1 MAPLTYILNK
11 FKYCK
16 IVEEEITTCGQ
27 KISIFDI
34 RKDMLQSQ
42 FKYMRLQSDE
52 ELEALK
58 HEDIV
63 QFFTRIHEYQ
73 CDDLTKSSQEHR
85 QQMKTFQRTC
95 NLIFWHDGST
105 LSSHG
110 YILIMVARM
119 HYDAVFMTN
128 EEDFQLTGI
137 STEIQPTIEK
147 PYLNILTRYPSTEQQ
162 LTYSEERLT
171 DIISLKES
179 LKTKDGIIIFDVAR
193 ALKGDHPA
201 TQYEAG
207 QQKGSNYACH
217 ACNIDSNCH
226 KKYSYPF
233 KCKYLSLRDRITIV
247 LHTLSSQNR
256 LRARNQI
263 HLYS

>member
-1 MAPLTYILNK
+1 
-11 FKYCK
+11 
-16 IVEEEITTCGQ
+16 
-27 KISIFDI
+27 
-34 RKDMLQSQ
+34 
-42 FKYMRLQSDE
+42 
-52 ELEALK
+52 
-58 HEDIV
+58 
-63 QFFTRIHEYQ
+63 
-73 CDDLTKSSQEHR
+73 
-85 QQMKTFQRTC
+85 MKTFQRTC
-95 NLIFWHDGST
+95 NLIFWHDAST

-179 LKTKDGIIIFDVAR
+179 LTTKHGITIFDVAW

-233 KCKYLSLRDRITIV
+233 KCKYLSLKDRITIV

>member
-1 MAPLTYILNK
+1 MTKEISFKKIIDGTYRVGNLIAPLTYIVNK
-11 FKYCK
+11 FKYCE
-16 IVEEEITTCGQ
+16 IVEEEITICGR
-27 KISIFDI
+27 KISIFGI

-73 CDDLTKSSQEHR
+73 SDDLTKSSQEHL
-85 QQMKTFQRTC
+85 QQMKIFKRTC

-110 YILIMVARM
+110 SILVMVARM

-137 STEIQPTIEK
+137 STEIQPEIEK
-147 PYLNILTRYPSTEQQ
+147 PYF
-162 LTYSEERLT
+162 
-171 DIISLKES
+171 ISLKES
-179 LKTKDGIIIFDVAR
+179 LTTKDGITIFDVAR

-217 ACNIDSNCH
+217 ACNID
-226 KKYSYPF
+226 
-233 KCKYLSLRDRITIV
+233 
-247 LHTLSSQNR
+247 
-256 LRARNQI
+256 
-263 HLYS
+263 